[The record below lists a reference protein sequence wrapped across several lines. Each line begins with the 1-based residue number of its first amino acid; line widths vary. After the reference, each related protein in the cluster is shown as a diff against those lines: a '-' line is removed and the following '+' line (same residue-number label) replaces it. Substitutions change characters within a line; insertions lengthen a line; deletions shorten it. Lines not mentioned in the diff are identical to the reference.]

1 MKTYEVYKITNKLN
15 NKIYIGITSQGAGV
29 RYYKHLSDALHGSPF
44 PIHNAL
50 RKYGKE
56 NFTLEIIEYGSGEYI
71 FKYKEVA

>member
-44 PIHNAL
+44 LYITHS
-50 RKYGKE
+50 E
-56 NFTLEIIEYGSGEYI
+56 NTEKKTSH
-71 FKYKEVA
+71 